1 MGQREVFY
9 LTDGMKW
16 KVTDSLNTPWME
28 IGLVDAVWIDH
39 RGERARMVIISQLLL
54 PLLCCE
60 VSGEWGLRTR
70 DGF

>member
-39 RGERARMVIISQLLL
+39 RGERARMVIIS
-54 PLLCCE
+54 
-60 VSGEWGLRTR
+60 
-70 DGF
+70 